1 MTISRLRIDSVL
13 SDPFGRTGTRIL
25 AYLLYTD
32 PADVTDEEILQ
43 RVDSRIRTSPDKILD
58 SIHGYSFAEDIRSK
72 IMILSDHMQSVETA
86 LGQID
91 TELLAPFKEK
101 YRETPDRIKTVPGI
115 SDRAALIILSEIG
128 NDMSVWSDAD
138 QLARWAGLAPGN
150 KSSGKKNRKT
160 RSSNGGHVLVPIPV
174 QCALNAVRADSDG
187 GIYFRT
193 KYQNIKSRRGH
204 KIAII
209 AVARMMLVAIYNML
223 SKGEDFKPTDL
234 QKVLVRNKCAR
245 KIKKSDLF
253 EYLKEQGIQDAALKQ
268 LQNEMETLNQQQ
280 LTASE
285 VKPSGKTKKASK
297 SNPQL
302 LKVRHPIANGLCVPI
317 SS

>member
-1 MTISRLRIDSVL
+1 
-13 SDPFGRTGTRIL
+13 
-25 AYLLYTD
+25 
-32 PADVTDEEILQ
+32 
-43 RVDSRIRTSPDKILD
+43 
-58 SIHGYSFAEDIRSK
+58 
-72 IMILSDHMQSVETA
+72 
-86 LGQID
+86 
-91 TELLAPFKEK
+91 
-101 YRETPDRIKTVPGI
+101 
-115 SDRAALIILSEIG
+115 
-128 NDMSVWSDAD
+128 MSVWSDAD

-150 KSSGKKNRKT
+150 KSSGKKNGKT
-160 RSSNGGHVLVPIPV
+160 RSSNGGHVPVLILV

-245 KIKKSDLF
+245 KIKKSDLY

-285 VKPSGKTKKASK
+285 VKPSRKTKKASK

-302 LKVRHPIANGLCVPI
+302 LKVRHPYANGLCVPI